1 MLGVVPTRPPS
12 RVLFYGVTGSG
23 KSSAAHAYAKASG
36 LPEYSADDDIG
47 WFPQWQQRTVEEQRR
62 LAADIASRDEWV
74 LDSAYAIWRDT
85 VVPRAEL
92 IVALDYP
99 RWVSLSRLLRRS
111 LYRAV
116 SGQLVCNGNTESFR
130 RLLAR
135 DSILWWHSQSF
146 TRKHRV
152 IQAMKADPALPPV
165 IVFKR
170 PRDLSRW
177 LSMVRNVS
185 AA

>member
-1 MLGVVPTRPPS
+1 MLGGVPTRPPS

-47 WFPQWQQRTVEEQRR
+47 WFPGWQQRAVEEQRR
-62 LAADIASRDEWV
+62 LAADIASREEWV
-74 LDSAYAIWRDT
+74 LDSAYATWRDM
-85 VVPRAEL
+85 VLPRAEL

-116 SGQLVCNGNTESFR
+116 NGQLVCNGNTESFR

-135 DSILWWHSQSF
+135 DSIIWWHFQSF
-146 TRKHRV
+146 TRKRQV

-177 LSMVRNVS
+177 LSHVHSAS

>member
-1 MLGVVPTRPPS
+1 MLGVVPTRSPS
-12 RVLFYGVTGSG
+12 RILFYGVTGSG

-47 WFPQWQQRTVEEQRR
+47 WFPQWQQREVEEQRR
-62 LAADIASRDEWV
+62 LAGDIASREEWV
-74 LDSAYAIWRDT
+74 LDSAYATWRDM
-85 VVPRAEL
+85 VLPRAEL

-111 LYRAV
+111 LYRVV

-130 RLLAR
+130 RLLTKE
-135 DSILWWHSQSF
+135 SIIRWHFQSF
-146 TRKHRV
+146 TRKRRV
-152 IQAMKADPALPPV
+152 IQAMRADPALPPV
-165 IVFKR
+165 IVFKH
-170 PRDLSRW
+170 PRELSLW
-177 LSMVRNVS
+177 LSKVRNVN